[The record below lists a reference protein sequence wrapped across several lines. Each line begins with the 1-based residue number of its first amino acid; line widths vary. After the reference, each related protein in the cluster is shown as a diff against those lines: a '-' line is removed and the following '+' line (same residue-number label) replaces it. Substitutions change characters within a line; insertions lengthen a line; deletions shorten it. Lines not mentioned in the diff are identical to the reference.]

1 MMDARDAL
9 IEIRERLE
17 WTLLALLQDR
27 PHRLLAEAGQQLE
40 HVEASRDRL
49 CAVEE
54 IHELVLFFLDR
65 LRDDEREF
73 LLRRGCELLVSHAPF
88 YVQDLRAHVDLFADV
103 DALPD
108 GKVHA
113 FLGHEL
119 EQFELVD
126 PERIRER
133 FPMELRLVGMTLR

>member
-1 MMDARDAL
+1 MVRRLPSPVGLALSGHEQAVLLRRVRDLHLDPLRDELLGMMDVRYAL

-65 LRDDEREF
+65 LRD
-73 LLRRGCELLVSHAPF
+73 
-88 YVQDLRAHVDLFADV
+88 
-103 DALPD
+103 
-108 GKVHA
+108 
-113 FLGHEL
+113 HE
-119 EQFELVD
+119 
-126 PERIRER
+126 
-133 FPMELRLVGMTLR
+133 